1 MSTLN
6 PTNTARVTATKRP
19 SCRVP
24 SLGPDQRRK
33 FAAKCVAGRGPA
45 ENRSRGRASLATPLP
60 SLAPRT
66 QVHTS
71 DTTTAAAEM
80 GQAGLKTCCLYAA
93 LLLLSSVILLTSFTI
108 QWILYSIQFSL
119 VSGRAGVFTVYAS
132 QLVIFMSQICQ
143 RLKE

>member
-6 PTNTARVTATKRP
+6 PTNTAQVTATKRP

-45 ENRSRGRASLATPLP
+45 ESRGRASLATPLP
-60 SLAPRT
+60 SLATRT
-66 QVHTS
+66 QIHTS

>member
-6 PTNTARVTATKRP
+6 PTNTAQVTATKRP

-45 ENRSRGRASLATPLP
+45 ESRSRASLATPLP
-60 SLAPRT
+60 SLATRT
-66 QVHTS
+66 QIHTS

>member
-6 PTNTARVTATKRP
+6 PTNTAQVTATKRP

-45 ENRSRGRASLATPLP
+45 ERASLVTPLP
-60 SLAPRT
+60 SLATRT
-66 QVHTS
+66 QIHTS
-71 DTTTAAAEM
+71 GTTTAAAEM

-143 RLKE
+143 RFEE